1 VHGASSSSSAPVY
14 KAASSSAL
22 ASSAASSSAPVHGAS
37 SSSSAPV
44 YVAHASSSAPVY
56 QAASSSAPVHG
67 AASSSAKVYSAAQ
80 PSVTSAPAN
89 NYPASPASSAVTVVT
104 TTYVDACETGVT
116 TKTETITKTVCNKC
130 EDSVTSVYV
139 CNNCGPAV
147 VTYTLTKP
155 ATPATNVPSVPT
167 YVASVAKPA
176 AETPVYSANTPVYS
190 ADKPAYTPV
199 YGAANTPVYSATKP
213 SSTPVYDM
221 PKKQEVPGVSTTVA
235 IVYMT
240 PVPVAP
246 SAVPY
251 PSAAQNG
258 TGAYPVKPSGT
269 GVASKPSAYSPPA
282 EFTGAASRV
291 GAGAVGLIAVVAGLL
306 VL

>member
-1 VHGASSSSSAPVY
+1 VY
-14 KAASSSAL
+14 
-22 ASSAASSSAPVHGAS
+22 GAS

-56 QAASSSAPVHG
+56 G
-67 AASSSAKVYSAAQ
+67 AASSSAKVYGAAY
-80 PSVTSAPAN
+80 PSITSAPAN
-89 NYPASPASSAVTVVT
+89 EYPSYPASSTIKVIT
-104 TTYVDACETGVT
+104 TTYVDSCETGVT
-116 TKTETITKTVCNKC
+116 TKTETITKTVCPKC
-130 EDSVTSVYV
+130 TEDSVTSVYV

-147 VTYTLTKP
+147 VTYTITKP

-176 AETPVYSANTPVYS
+176 ETPVYSVE
-190 ADKPAYTPV
+190 KPAYTPV
-199 YGAANTPVYSATKP
+199 HGAAKPSNTPVYAADKPSYAPVYSATKP
-213 SSTPVYDM
+213 SSTPVYDA
-221 PKKQEVPGVSTTVA
+221 PKKQEVPAVSTTVA
-235 IVYMT
+235 VVYMT
-240 PVPVAP
+240 PVPVVP

-269 GVASKPSAYSPPA
+269 GVSSKPSAYSPPA
-282 EFTGAASRV
+282 QFTGAASRI
-291 GAGAVGLIAVVAGLL
+291 GAGAVGLLAVVAGLL